1 MTENIKTFERN
12 TRDKSY
18 ETNLDKE
25 SKLTETF
32 INWCKVTGLNYK
44 VNPTDTQENCSGCD
58 IEIWSNND
66 DEPHMLVDLKGCQNK
81 YANICLSYERSYD
94 GRRWF
99 NTVQNRLTTDYI
111 FIDEFN
117 NMYRI
122 SKTELLQNMHKF
134 KKVEVSPKTA
144 GHWQRAVLIPKYEL
158 KTLTK

>member
-32 INWCKVTGLNYK
+32 INWCKIVGLNYK

-58 IEIWSNND
+58 VEIWSNN

-81 YANICLSYERSYD
+81 YANVCLSYERSYD

-99 NTVQNRLTTDYI
+99 NAVQNRLTTDYI

-117 NMYRI
+117 NMYRM

-144 GHWQRAVLIPKYEL
+144 GHWQRSVLIPKCEL